1 MKGTLTKICRA
12 RLLASF
18 ILIVCITM
26 TSSKTRDI
34 TELRNKVSKNKV
46 NSRGNLWATGH
57 FMGKKSVVDRSFME
71 STSEGTLT
79 EVRSG
84 GHRQE
89 DLQAALIQVLQ
100 TVEQTQRK
108 RVLEIGGRDR
118 A

>member
-1 MKGTLTKICRA
+1 MKSPYDLS

-100 TVEQTQRK
+100 VKLTLTMCVIVMK
-108 RVLEIGGRDR
+108 VLRICD
-118 A
+118 